1 MKKKKASQKLVHW
14 KKKKK
19 INETDKLLTG
29 QDKSRENTKLPTSG
43 RKEGPSLLTT
53 KTLKGY

>member
-14 KKKKK
+14 KKKK